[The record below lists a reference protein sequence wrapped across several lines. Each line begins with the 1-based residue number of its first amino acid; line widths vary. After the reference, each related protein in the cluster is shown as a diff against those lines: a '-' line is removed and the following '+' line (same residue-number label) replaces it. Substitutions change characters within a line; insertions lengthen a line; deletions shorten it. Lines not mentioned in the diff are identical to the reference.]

1 MKNLK
6 KGLGQTFK
14 RLEKVLKK
22 DLEKGLG
29 MTLKSL
35 EEDMIRLGKG
45 LGKTWKRLGK
55 RLWRWTWI
63 VLEKTWKKEFG
74 NGLGKAWKKLG
85 KDLEED
91 LERLR
96 KGLYLGKT
104 RKRIGKRP
112 GKTWK
117 ITLPNKY
124 IKIADSNSFYVQ

>member
-45 LGKTWKRLGK
+45 LGKTWKWLGK
-55 RLWRWTWI
+55 RLRRRTWI
-63 VLEKTWKKEFG
+63 VMEKTWKKDLE
-74 NGLGKAWKKLG
+74 NDLENLEKRLG

-124 IKIADSNSFYVQ
+124 I

>member
-1 MKNLK
+1 MGWQVVGRLK
-6 KGLGQTFK
+6 AVYLNNDIQFWDKAKQRGL
-14 RLEKVLKK
+14 R
-22 DLEKGLG
+22 
-29 MTLKSL
+29 
-35 EEDMIRLGKG
+35 KG

-55 RLWRWTWI
+55 RLGRRTWI
-63 VLEKTWKKEFG
+63 VSENTWKKDLEK
-74 NGLGKAWKKLG
+74 LEKRLG

-117 ITLPNKY
+117 ITLPVKY
-124 IKIADSNSFYVQ
+124 IEIANSNSFYAQ